1 MSHSTLEPNDRRQGP
16 DFWAKYV
23 RVAGVLVWG
32 FIFII
37 FLLIER
43 AQPRSETF
51 FDRLLSVNVS
61 VTWNTYFLTIVVFL
75 SLAQLIFAT
84 VSVII
89 NLTRH
94 RRKTDKLS
102 KSLLI
107 ATFISIVIIAFSL
120 SKLL

>member
-1 MSHSTLEPNDRRQGP
+1 MNHSPIEPNDRRQGP
-16 DFWAKYV
+16 DFWARYV
-23 RVAGVLVWG
+23 RVAGILVWG
-32 FIFII
+32 LILLI

-51 FDRLLSVNVS
+51 FDRLLSVDVS
-61 VTWNTYFLTIVVFL
+61 ATWDTYFLTIVVFL

-84 VSVII
+84 VSVLI

-102 KSLLI
+102 KSLLV
-107 ATFISIVIIAFSL
+107 ATFISLVIIAFSL